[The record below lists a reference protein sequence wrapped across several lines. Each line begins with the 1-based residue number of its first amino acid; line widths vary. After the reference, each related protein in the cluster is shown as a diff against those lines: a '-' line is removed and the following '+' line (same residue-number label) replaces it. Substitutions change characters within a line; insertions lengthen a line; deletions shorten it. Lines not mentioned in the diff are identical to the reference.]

1 LRHRVRD
8 ILSSGYF
15 RTRVGTAVVAFFVVV
30 LLNFVLPRLTP
41 GSFIDSIGGQ
51 SLLDPQARAQLI
63 ARFGLNQSLS
73 QQFVLYLE
81 QLFTGFPP
89 SFGFS
94 FAYYPDSVWQVVS
107 AYLPWTL
114 LLIGASQAI
123 AWCGGVLLG
132 AWLGWTPGSKKNRL
146 MFLSSTFM
154 WGVPSYWIA
163 GILILVFSLRLR
175 WFPPALTSGVAPGS
189 VSLLTFVLDVLSH
202 SFLPVLTLVILALPV
217 YAMVMRNSMVDVLKE
232 DFMIAATARGL
243 KKRSLIL
250 GHAARNAILP
260 SITALALGFGT
271 ILSGAYLV
279 EIVYSYPGMG
289 YLVYQVITVHDYPVI
304 EGVFFFSAILVI
316 VANLVGDFAYT
327 VLDPRVRYDGQVR

>member
-1 LRHRVRD
+1 M
-8 ILSSGYF
+8 
-15 RTRVGTAVVAFFVVV
+15 TAAVAFVAVV
-30 LLNFVLPRLTP
+30 LLNFAFPRLAP
-41 GSFIDSIGGQ
+41 GSFIDSIAGQ
-51 SLLDPQARAQLI
+51 SFLDPQSRAELV

-73 QQFVLYLE
+73 QQFILYLR

-94 FAYYPDSVWQVVS
+94 FVYYPDSVWRVVS
-107 AYLPWTL
+107 VYLPWTL
-114 LLIGASQAI
+114 LLIGVSQTI

-132 AWLGWTPGSKKNRL
+132 AWLGWNPGSKSNRL

-154 WGVPSYWIA
+154 WGVPSFWIA

-189 VSLLTFVLDVLSH
+189 VTASTFILDVLSH
-202 SFLPVLTLVILALPV
+202 SFLPVLTLVILAFPV
-217 YAMVMRNSMVDVLKE
+217 YAMVMRNSMVDVLRE
-232 DFMIAATARGL
+232 DFMMAATARGL
-243 KKRSLIL
+243 KRRSLIL

-289 YLVYQVITVHDYPVI
+289 YLVYQVITAHDYPVI
-304 EGVFFFSAILVI
+304 EGVFFFSAVLVI
-316 VANLVGDFAYT
+316 VANLIGDLAYT
-327 VLDPRVRYDGQVR
+327 LLDPRVRYEGPVR